1 MLQKFSIG
9 YNMEKRKD
17 TKSRESIL
25 EKNLRRTA
33 NNQGKGKVLSEEVA
47 KYLLSLGKVKLSI
60 C

>member
-9 YNMEKRKD
+9 YNMENRKD
-17 TKSRESIL
+17 PKSRESIL

-33 NNQGKGKVLSEEVA
+33 TNQERGRVLSEEVA
-47 KYLLSLGKVKLSI
+47 NYLLSLGRLILSL